1 MKTRTR
7 TIEIMIPRLPTVAAA
22 ADAAAVTF
30 GPLGWQWSTL
40 TGVLDPIVTGF
51 DIGGGGGLPG
61 DYLAATCPG
70 AVAWRSEPVGLVDG
84 LTGSC
89 MLEATTECLVYA
101 IDAGGAELGPIDLT
115 FF

>member
-1 MKTRTR
+1 MTRRITVK
-7 TIEIMIPRLPTVAAA
+7 MSSLPAVAAA
-22 ADAAAVTF
+22 EDAAAVTF

-51 DIGGGGGLPG
+51 EIGGGGGGPG

-70 AVAWRSEPVGLVDG
+70 AVAWRSEPAGLVDG
-84 LTGSC
+84 LAGAC
-89 MLEATTECLVYA
+89 LLEATAECLVYA